1 MRKLIPVAAVAA
13 AVGVSI
19 AAIPAFAA
27 TKTISVRDNVFSP
40 KSTTVKKNTVVRFV
54 WRGAN
59 PHNVISTSARK
70 IKPIATRS
78 SGSVSRKLT
87 SKGTYRMVCTIH
99 EGMTL
104 KITVK

>member
-1 MRKLIPVAAVAA
+1 MRKLIPVAVVATI
-13 AVGVSI
+13 GVSL
-19 AAIPAFAA
+19 ATIPAFAA
-27 TKTISVRDNVFSP
+27 TKTISVRDNSFSP
-40 KSTTVKKNTVVRFV
+40 KSTTVKRNTVIRFT
-54 WRGAN
+54 WRGSN

-70 IKPIATRS
+70 IKPIATRT

-87 SKGTYRMVCTIH
+87 KKGTYRMLCSIH